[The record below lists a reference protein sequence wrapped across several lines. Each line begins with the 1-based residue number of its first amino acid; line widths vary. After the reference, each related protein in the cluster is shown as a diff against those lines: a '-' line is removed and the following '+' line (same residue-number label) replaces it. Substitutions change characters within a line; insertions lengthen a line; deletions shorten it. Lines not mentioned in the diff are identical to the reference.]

1 MPLPNEFIEQVRDAN
16 EITSVISSYTSLKR
30 AGRDSVCLCPFHSE
44 KTASCHIYADTQ
56 SFYCFG
62 CGAGGDVINFIR
74 LIEHLDYIESVKFL
88 AQRANIPMP
97 EDSRDK
103 TAEAKQK
110 MLEINRQ
117 AARFYRDILLSD
129 KGAPGRQYLL
139 QRGLNENTVRK
150 YGLGFAPDSWD
161 TLKSFMLSK
170 GYTEQELLDAALL
183 AAKRPQNGQQG
194 GGRLHT
200 YDKFRNR
207 VMFPIIDRRG
217 NIIGFGGRTL
227 EPDAPAKYLNSDETL
242 VFHKRSSLFSLNFAK
257 NTKEKFL
264 ILCEG
269 YMDVISLNQ
278 AGFDNAVA
286 TLGTA
291 ITPEQA
297 RLMRQYCEEVV
308 ISYDS
313 DGAGQ
318 KATMKAINLLGEAGV
333 DARVLQMTGAKDPD
347 EYVKKYGA
355 DGFRLLLEKSGGA
368 ISFELKKLTVG
379 LDMDTPEGKSSYLK
393 KAVGLLASINDKIDR
408 MVYIN
413 DTAKLCG
420 LSAGEIEKAVEER
433 RRINYYS
440 AKKSEARELINPAKT
455 KSSDF
460 TPSSRLSAREKA
472 QRGVIAFMIH
482 SPDMLPK
489 TEKRI
494 SLEDFPDEFCRK
506 IYQAVTERIKNGI
519 SVDLSSLG
527 SEFSA
532 QELGKITGM
541 IRENN
546 LLPYQ
551 KERLEE
557 YIKVLEEH
565 RDKYGGKAP
574 SELTDEEMREE
585 MEKLRKKKNGG

>member
-16 EITSVISSYTSLKR
+16 EITSVISSYTSLKK

-97 EDSRDK
+97 EDSHDK
-103 TAEAKQK
+103 TAEAKQR

-117 AARFYRDILLSD
+117 AARFYRDVLLSD

-139 QRGLNENTVRK
+139 QRGLSENTIRK

-183 AAKRPQNGQQG
+183 AKKRSQSEQSYG
-194 GGRLHT
+194 GKAHT

-227 EPDAPAKYLNSDETL
+227 EQDAPAKYLNSDETL

-278 AGFDNAVA
+278 AGFDNAIA

-333 DARVLQMTGAKDPD
+333 DARVLQMSGAKDPD

-355 DGFRLLLEKSGGA
+355 DGFRLLLQKSGGA
-368 ISFELKKLTVG
+368 ISFELKKLTLG
-379 LDMDTPEGKSSYLK
+379 LDMDTPEGKASYLK
-393 KAVGLLASINDKIDR
+393 KAVGLLASINDRIDR

-433 RRINYYS
+433 RKINYYS
-440 AKKSEARELINPAKT
+440 AKKSEARELINPTKK
-455 KSSDF
+455 KSSDY
-460 TPSSRLSAREKA
+460 TPMSQLSAREKA

-482 SPDMLPK
+482 SPDLLPK

-494 SLEDFPDEFCRK
+494 GAEDFPDEFCRK
-506 IYQAVTERIKNGI
+506 IYQTVTERIKNGQ

-527 SEFSA
+527 NEFSA
-532 QELGKITGM
+532 QEMGKITG
-541 IRENN
+541 IIQENS

-557 YIKVLEEH
+557 YIRVLEEH
-565 RDKYGGKAP
+565 RDKYGGKDP
-574 SELTDEEMREE
+574 SELTAEEMLAQME
-585 MEKLRKKKNGG
+585 MIRKKKNGG

>member
-16 EITSVISSYTSLKR
+16 EITSVISSYISLKR

-44 KTASCHIYADTQ
+44 KTPSCHIYTDTQ

-74 LIEHLDYIESVKFL
+74 LIEHLDYLESVKFL

-97 EDSRDK
+97 EDSFDK
-103 TAEAKQK
+103 RAEAKQR
-110 MLEINRQ
+110 MLEINRR
-117 AARFYRDILLSD
+117 AARFFRDILISE
-129 KGAPGRQYLL
+129 KGLPGRRYLQ
-139 QRGLNENTVRK
+139 QRQLSGNTIRK
-150 YGLGFAPDSWD
+150 YGLGYVPDSWD
-161 TLKSFMLSK
+161 TLKKYMLSE

-183 AAKRPQNGQQG
+183 AKKDS
-194 GGRLHT
+194 HS

-242 VFHKRSSLFSLNFAK
+242 VFHKRNSLFSLNFAK
-257 NTKEKFL
+257 NTKEKYL

-318 KATMKAINLLGEAGV
+318 KATMKAINLLGEAGIE
-333 DARVLQMTGAKDPD
+333 ARVLQMSGAKDPD

-368 ISFELKKLTVG
+368 ISFELKKLAVG
-379 LDMDTPEGKSSYLK
+379 LDMDAPEGKSSYLK
-393 KAVGLLASINDKIDR
+393 KAVNLLAAINNKIDR

-420 LSAGEIEKAVEER
+420 LSAGEIEKAVEEKR
-433 RRINYYS
+433 KILAYTARKNE
-440 AKKSEARELINPAKT
+440 AKELINPPK
-455 KSSDF
+455 KPRDGF
-460 TPSSRLSAREKA
+460 VPSSQLSPQEKA
-472 QRGVIAFMIH
+472 QRGIIAFMMH
-482 SPDMLPK
+482 SPDLLPK
-489 TEKRI
+489 IEKRI
-494 SLEDFPDEFCRK
+494 TENDFSNEFCQK
-506 IYQAVTERIKNGI
+506 LYQGTARRIKNGI

-527 SEFSA
+527 DEFSA
-532 QELGKITGM
+532 QEMGKITG
-541 IRENN
+541 IINENN

-557 YIKVLEEH
+557 YIRVLENH
-565 RDKYGGKAP
+565 RDRYGGKKP
-574 SELTDEEMREE
+574 SELSEEEMLKE
-585 MEKLRKKKNGG
+585 MELIRKKIGG

>member
-74 LIEHLDYIESVKFL
+74 LIEHLDYIESVNFL

-97 EDSRDK
+97 EDTRDK

-194 GGRLHT
+194 EGRLHT

-318 KATMKAINLLGEAGV
+318 KATMKAIHLLGEAGV

-557 YIKVLEEH
+557 YIKVLKEH

>member
-16 EITSVISSYTSLKR
+16 EITSVISSYISLKR

-44 KTASCHIYADTQ
+44 KTPSCHIYTDTQ

-74 LIEHLDYIESVKFL
+74 LIEHLDYLESVKFL

-97 EDSRDK
+97 EDSFDK
-103 TAEAKQK
+103 RAEAKQR
-110 MLEINRQ
+110 MLEINRR
-117 AARFYRDILLSD
+117 AARFFRDILISE
-129 KGAPGRQYLL
+129 KGLPGRRYLQ
-139 QRGLNENTVRK
+139 QRQLSGNTIRK
-150 YGLGFAPDSWD
+150 YGLGYAPDSWD
-161 TLKSFMLSK
+161 TLKKYMLSE

-183 AAKRPQNGQQG
+183 AKKDS
-194 GGRLHT
+194 HS

-227 EPDAPAKYLNSDETL
+227 EHDAPAKYLNSDETL
-242 VFHKRSSLFSLNFAK
+242 VFHKRNSLFSLNFAK
-257 NTKEKFL
+257 NTKEKYL

-318 KATMKAINLLGEAGV
+318 KATMKAINLLGEAGIE
-333 DARVLQMTGAKDPD
+333 ARVLQMSGAKDPD

-355 DGFRLLLEKSGGA
+355 DGFRLILEKSGGA
-368 ISFELKKLTVG
+368 ISFELKKLAVG
-379 LDMDTPEGKSSYLK
+379 LDMDAPEGKSSYLK
-393 KAVGLLASINDKIDR
+393 KAVNLLAAINNKIDR

-420 LSAGEIEKAVEER
+420 LSAGEIEKAVEEKR
-433 RRINYYS
+433 KILAYTARKNE
-440 AKKSEARELINPAKT
+440 AKELINPPK
-455 KSSDF
+455 KPRDGF
-460 TPSSRLSAREKA
+460 VPSSQLSPQEKA
-472 QRGVIAFMIH
+472 QRGIIAFMMH
-482 SPDMLPK
+482 SPDLLPK
-489 TEKRI
+489 IEKRI
-494 SLEDFPDEFCRK
+494 TENDFSNEFCQK
-506 IYQAVTERIKNGI
+506 LYQGTARRIKNGI

-527 SEFSA
+527 DEFSA
-532 QELGKITGM
+532 QEMGKITG
-541 IRENN
+541 IINENN

-557 YIKVLEEH
+557 YIRVLENH
-565 RDKYGGKAP
+565 RDRYGGKKP
-574 SELTDEEMREE
+574 SELSEEEMLKE
-585 MEKLRKKKNGG
+585 MELIRKKIGG

>member
-97 EDSRDK
+97 EDSYDK
-103 TAEAKQK
+103 TAEAKQR

-129 KGAPGRQYLL
+129 KGIPGRQYLI
-139 QRGLNENTVRK
+139 QRGLSENTIRK

-161 TLKSFMLSK
+161 TLKNFMLSK

-183 AAKRPQNGQQG
+183 AGKRTQSGQPYG
-194 GGRLHT
+194 GKIHT

-278 AGFDNAVA
+278 AGFDNAIA

-333 DARVLQMTGAKDPD
+333 DARVLQMSGAKDPD

-368 ISFELKKLTVG
+368 ISFELKKLTAG
-379 LDMDTPEGKSSYLK
+379 LDMDTPEGKASYLK
-393 KAVGLLASINDKIDR
+393 KAVGLLASINDRIDR

-433 RRINYYS
+433 RRIAYYS
-440 AKKSEARELINPAKT
+440 AKKSEARELINPTKK
-455 KSSDF
+455 KSSDY
-460 TPSSRLSAREKA
+460 TPVSQLSAREKA

-482 SPDMLPK
+482 SPDLLPK

-494 SLEDFPDEFCRK
+494 GTEDFPDEFCRK
-506 IYQAVTERIKNGI
+506 IYQTVTERIKNSQ

-527 SEFSA
+527 NEFSA
-532 QELGKITGM
+532 QEMGKITG
-541 IRENN
+541 IIQENS

-574 SELTDEEMREE
+574 SDLTDEEMLAQME
-585 MEKLRKKKNGG
+585 MIRKKKNGG

>member
-74 LIEHLDYIESVKFL
+74 LIEHLDYIESIKFL

-117 AARFYRDILLSD
+117 AARFYRDVLLSD

-139 QRGLNENTVRK
+139 QRGLSENTIRK

-194 GGRLHT
+194 GGKLHT

-227 EPDAPAKYLNSDETL
+227 EADAPAKYLNSDETL

-278 AGFDNAVA
+278 AGFDNAIA

-379 LDMDTPEGKSSYLK
+379 LDMDTPEGKASYLK

-440 AKKSEARELINPAKT
+440 AKKAETRELINPT
-455 KSSDF
+455 KKKGSDYMP
-460 TPSSRLSAREKA
+460 TSQLTAREKA

-482 SPDMLPK
+482 SPDLLPK

-494 SLEDFPDEFCRK
+494 SFEDFPDEFCRI
-506 IYQAVTERIKNGI
+506 IYQTVTDRIKNGQN
-519 SVDLSSLG
+519 VDLSSLG
-527 SEFSA
+527 NEFSA
-532 QELGKITGM
+532 QELGKITG
-541 IRENN
+541 IIQENN

-551 KERLEE
+551 KERLDE

-565 RDKYGGKAP
+565 RDKYGGKDP
-574 SELTDEEMREE
+574 SELTDEEMLAY
-585 MEKLRKKKNGG
+585 MEAIRKKKSGG

>member
-16 EITSVISSYTSLKR
+16 EITSVISSYISLKR

-44 KTASCHIYADTQ
+44 KTPSCHIYTDTQ

-74 LIEHLDYIESVKFL
+74 LIEHLDYLESVKFL

-97 EDSRDK
+97 EDSFDK
-103 TAEAKQK
+103 RAEAKQR
-110 MLEINRQ
+110 MLEINRR
-117 AARFYRDILLSD
+117 AARFFRDILISE
-129 KGAPGRQYLL
+129 KGLPGRRYLQ
-139 QRGLNENTVRK
+139 QRQLSENTIRK
-150 YGLGFAPDSWD
+150 YGLGYAPDSWD
-161 TLKSFMLSK
+161 TLKKYMLSE

-183 AAKRPQNGQQG
+183 AKKDS
-194 GGRLHT
+194 HS

-242 VFHKRSSLFSLNFAK
+242 VFHKRNSLFSLNFAK
-257 NTKEKFL
+257 NTKEKYL

-333 DARVLQMTGAKDPD
+333 EARVLQMSGAKDPD

-368 ISFELKKLTVG
+368 ISFELKKLAVG
-379 LDMDTPEGKSSYLK
+379 LDMDAPEGKSSYLK
-393 KAVGLLASINDKIDR
+393 KAVNLLAAINNKIDR

-420 LSAGEIEKAVEER
+420 LSAGEIEKAVEEKR
-433 RRINYYS
+433 KILAYT
-440 AKKSEARELINPAKT
+440 AKKNEAKELINPPK
-455 KSSDF
+455 KSRDGF
-460 TPSSRLSAREKA
+460 VPSSQLSPAGKGTARDYRFYDAFPRFAAENREKNY
-472 QRGVIAFMIH
+472 R
-482 SPDMLPK
+482 
-489 TEKRI
+489 R
-494 SLEDFPDEFCRK
+494 
-506 IYQAVTERIKNGI
+506 
-519 SVDLSSLG
+519 
-527 SEFSA
+527 
-532 QELGKITGM
+532 
-541 IRENN
+541 
-546 LLPYQ
+546 
-551 KERLEE
+551 
-557 YIKVLEEH
+557 
-565 RDKYGGKAP
+565 
-574 SELTDEEMREE
+574 
-585 MEKLRKKKNGG
+585 

>member
-16 EITSVISSYTSLKR
+16 EITSVISSYISLKR

-44 KTASCHIYADTQ
+44 KTPSCHIYTDTQ

-74 LIEHLDYIESVKFL
+74 LIEHLDYLESVKFL

-97 EDSRDK
+97 EDSFDK
-103 TAEAKQK
+103 RAEAKQR
-110 MLEINRQ
+110 MLEINRR
-117 AARFYRDILLSD
+117 AARFFRDILISE
-129 KGAPGRQYLL
+129 KGLPGRRYLQ
-139 QRGLNENTVRK
+139 QRQLSENTIRK
-150 YGLGFAPDSWD
+150 YGLGYAPDSWD
-161 TLKSFMLSK
+161 TLKKYMLSE

-183 AAKRPQNGQQG
+183 AKKDS
-194 GGRLHT
+194 HS

-242 VFHKRSSLFSLNFAK
+242 VFHKRNSLFSLNFAK
-257 NTKEKFL
+257 NTKEKYL

-333 DARVLQMTGAKDPD
+333 EARVLQMSGAKDPD

-368 ISFELKKLTVG
+368 ISFELKKLAVG
-379 LDMDTPEGKSSYLK
+379 LDMDAPEGKSSYLK
-393 KAVGLLASINDKIDR
+393 KAVNLLAAINNKIDR

-420 LSAGEIEKAVEER
+420 LSAGEIEKAVEEKR
-433 RRINYYS
+433 KILAYT
-440 AKKSEARELINPAKT
+440 AKKNEAKELINPPK
-455 KSSDF
+455 KSRDGF
-460 TPSSRLSAREKA
+460 VPSSQLSPQERA
-472 QRGVIAFMIH
+472 QRGIIAFMMH
-482 SPDMLPK
+482 SPDLLPK
-489 TEKRI
+489 IEKRI
-494 SLEDFPDEFCRK
+494 TEDDFSNEFCQK
-506 IYQAVTERIKNGI
+506 LYQGTARRIKNGI

-527 SEFSA
+527 DEFSA
-532 QELGKITGM
+532 QEMGKITG
-541 IRENN
+541 IINENN

-557 YIKVLEEH
+557 YIRVLENH
-565 RDKYGGKAP
+565 RDRYGGKKP
-574 SELTDEEMREE
+574 SELSEEEMLKEIE
-585 MEKLRKKKNGG
+585 LIRKKVGG

>member
-1 MPLPNEFIEQVRDAN
+1 FIEQVRDAN

-74 LIEHLDYIESVKFL
+74 LIEHLDYIESIKFL

-97 EDSRDK
+97 EDSHDK

-139 QRGLNENTVRK
+139 QRGLSENTVRK

-194 GGRLHT
+194 GGKPHT

-257 NTKEKFL
+257 NTKERFL

-440 AKKSEARELINPAKT
+440 ARKSETRELINPTKK

-482 SPDMLPK
+482 SPDLLSR

-506 IYQAVTERIKNGI
+506 MYQAVTERIKNGM

-527 SEFSA
+527 NEFSA
-532 QELGKITGM
+532 QEMGKITG
-541 IRENN
+541 IIQENN

-551 KERLEE
+551 KERLE
-557 YIKVLEEH
+557 
-565 RDKYGGKAP
+565 
-574 SELTDEEMREE
+574 
-585 MEKLRKKKNGG
+585 

>member
-1 MPLPNEFIEQVRDAN
+1 MAIPSEFVEQVRDAN
-16 EITSVISSYTSLKR
+16 EITSVMSSYVSLKR
-30 AGRDSVCLCPFHSE
+30 AGRDNVCLCPFHSE
-44 KTASCHIYADTQ
+44 KTPSCHIYSDTQ

-74 LIEHLDYIESVKFL
+74 LIEHLDYTESIKFL
-88 AQRANIPMP
+88 AQRANLPMP
-97 EDSRDK
+97 EDSMDK
-103 TAEAKQK
+103 TAEAKQRL
-110 MLEINRQ
+110 LEINRQ

-129 KGAPGRQYLL
+129 KGMPGRQYLA
-139 QRGLNENTVRK
+139 QRQLNENTIRR

-161 TLKSFMLSK
+161 TLKKFMLSK
-170 GYTEQELLDAALL
+170 GYTERELTDAALL
-183 AAKRPQNGQQG
+183 IRKRDNN
-194 GGRLHT
+194 HT

-217 NIIGFGGRTL
+217 NIIGFGGRAL
-227 EPDAPAKYLNSDETL
+227 DPDSPAKYLNSDETL
-242 VFHKRSSLFSLNFAK
+242 VFHKRNSLFSLNFAK

-297 RLMRQYCEEVV
+297 RLMRQYCDEVV

-313 DGAGQ
+313 DEAGQ

-333 DARVLQMTGAKDPD
+333 EARVLQMSGAKDPD
-347 EYVKKYGA
+347 EYIKKYGA
-355 DGFRLLLEKSGGA
+355 DGFRLLLQKSGGA
-368 ISFELKKLTVG
+368 ISFELKKLAFG
-379 LDMDTPEGKSSYLK
+379 LDMDSPEGKAAYLK
-393 KAVGLLASINDKIDR
+393 KAVNLLAEINNRIDR

-420 LSAGEIEKAVEER
+420 LSSGEIEKAVEEKR
-433 RRINYYS
+433 RLISHSLR
-440 AKKSEARELINPAKT
+440 KTEEKQLINPPKRAKDGFVT
-455 KSSDF
+455 ASQ
-460 TPSSRLSAREKA
+460 LSASEKA
-472 QRGVIAFMIH
+472 QRGVIAFIIH
-482 SPDMLPK
+482 SPDLLAK
-489 TEKRI
+489 IEQRLTE
-494 SLEDFPDEFCRK
+494 EDFSDEFCRK
-506 IYQAVTERIKNGI
+506 LLQVTSKRIKSAQ

-527 SEFSA
+527 NEFSA
-532 QELGKITGM
+532 QELGKITG
-541 IRENN
+541 IIQENN

-557 YIKVLEEH
+557 YIRVLENH
-565 RDKYGGKAP
+565 RDKYGGKDP
-574 SELTDEEMREE
+574 SKLSEEEMLAQI
-585 MEKLRKKKNGG
+585 EKLKAKMNKKQ

>member
-16 EITSVISSYTSLKR
+16 EITSVISSYISLKR

-44 KTASCHIYADTQ
+44 KTPSCHIYTETQ

-74 LIEHLDYIESVKFL
+74 LIEHLDYLESVKFL

-97 EDSRDK
+97 EDSFDK
-103 TAEAKQK
+103 RAEAKQR
-110 MLEINRQ
+110 MLEINRR
-117 AARFYRDILLSD
+117 AARFFRDILISE
-129 KGAPGRQYLL
+129 KGLPGRRYLQ
-139 QRGLNENTVRK
+139 QRQLSGNTIRK
-150 YGLGFAPDSWD
+150 YGLGYAPDSWD
-161 TLKSFMLSK
+161 TLKKYMLSE

-183 AAKRPQNGQQG
+183 AKKDS
-194 GGRLHT
+194 HS

-242 VFHKRSSLFSLNFAK
+242 VFHKRNSLFSLNFAK
-257 NTKEKFL
+257 NTKEKYL

-318 KATMKAINLLGEAGV
+318 KATMKAINLLGEAGIE
-333 DARVLQMTGAKDPD
+333 ARVLQMSGAKDPD

-355 DGFRLLLEKSGGA
+355 DGFRLILEKSGGA
-368 ISFELKKLTVG
+368 ISFELKKLAVG
-379 LDMDTPEGKSSYLK
+379 LDMDAPEGKSSYLK
-393 KAVGLLASINDKIDR
+393 KAVNLLAAINNKIDR

-420 LSAGEIEKAVEER
+420 LSAGEIEKAVEEKR
-433 RRINYYS
+433 KILAYTARKNE
-440 AKKSEARELINPAKT
+440 AKELINPPK
-455 KSSDF
+455 KPRDGF
-460 TPSSRLSAREKA
+460 VPSSQLSPQEKA
-472 QRGVIAFMIH
+472 QRGIIAFMMH
-482 SPDMLPK
+482 SPDLLPK
-489 TEKRI
+489 IEKRI
-494 SLEDFPDEFCRK
+494 TENDFSNEFCQK
-506 IYQAVTERIKNGI
+506 LYQGTARRIKNGI

-527 SEFSA
+527 DEFSA
-532 QELGKITGM
+532 QEMGKITG
-541 IRENN
+541 IINENN

-557 YIKVLEEH
+557 YIRVLENH
-565 RDKYGGKAP
+565 RDRYGGKKP
-574 SELTDEEMREE
+574 SELSEEEMLKE
-585 MEKLRKKKNGG
+585 MELIRKKIGG